1 MLTKAEEDLITSY
14 IDDYIDGLRIEAKV
28 IGGSRVITEES
39 SSRVIVVDRDFLI
52 DEYSEYEV
60 LLRNPVEDY
69 FFIPKAVVF
78 YVTKFELTV
87 DRTNGFEVLE
97 LADAEVVDVERVSI
111 DDPRVTDSGLRRLVN
126 HMCFDTRY
134 QKMFPE
140 VTVLI
145 QEFLLSKDTA
155 DIEKLK
161 IRIAPFLAITGVE
174 C

>member
-1 MLTKAEEDLITSY
+1 MLTKEEEDVITRCV
-14 IDDYIDGLRIEAKV
+14 DRYIDGLRTQDKV
-28 IGGSRVITEES
+28 IAGSRIISEES
-39 SSRVIVVDRDFLI
+39 NSRVIVVDRDFVI

-69 FFIPKAVVF
+69 FFIPKAIDF

-97 LADAEVVDVERVSI
+97 LVDAEVVDVERVSI
-111 DDPRVTDSGLRRLVN
+111 DDQRVTDSGLRRLVN

-145 QEFLLSKDTA
+145 QEFLLTKDTA
-155 DIEKLK
+155 ENEKLK
-161 IRIAPFLAITGVE
+161 IRIAPFLAITDVE